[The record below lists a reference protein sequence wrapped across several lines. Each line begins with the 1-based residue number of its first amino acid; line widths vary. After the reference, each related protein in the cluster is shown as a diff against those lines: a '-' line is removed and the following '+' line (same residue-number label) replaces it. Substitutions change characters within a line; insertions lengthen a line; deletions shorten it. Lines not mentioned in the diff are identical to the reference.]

1 MSIHQDDHAVIAARG
16 ASYRKVT
23 SSPFGPD
30 DQIGMLN
37 LITGASR
44 AAVFAEADATKLFDL
59 SVEYFIGMPSFS
71 MFGDPTFQLWMSHTP
86 NGSVQDDPIGVG
98 PEQNRLVGWSADSM
112 AMFVHTGT
120 HIDSL
125 NHFGYCGEIWN
136 GFNEHEHLGSRHWTK
151 CGAEQHPPII
161 GRGILIDVAAAHGVD
176 MLPESYGIGAD
187 DLRQALDRQGTEV
200 RPGDVVMVR
209 TGRMRA
215 WPDRDAYLLREPG
228 LNREGAEL
236 LAEAGGIVI
245 GADNVALEQAP
256 SADVENHHGVHTYL
270 LAEAGVPIMEN
281 VDLEELAAEE
291 VYEYAF
297 IGAGM
302 PIRGA
307 TAAPM
312 RPLALPLRRR

>member
-1 MSIHQDDHAVIAARG
+1 MTIQDDHAVIAARQ
-16 ASYRKVT
+16 AEYRKVST
-23 SSPFGPD
+23 SPFGPD

-37 LITGASR
+37 LIGDASR
-44 AAVFAEADATKLFDL
+44 AAIMAEADAAKVFDL

-136 GFNEHEHLGSRHWTK
+136 NFNEHEHLGSRHWTR

-187 DLRQALDRQGTEV
+187 DLRQALDRQDTQV
-200 RPGDVVMVR
+200 RPGDIVMVR

-228 LNREGAEL
+228 LNREGAAL
-236 LAEAGGIVI
+236 LAEAGAIVI

-256 SADVENHHGVHTYL
+256 SADAENHHGVHTYL

-297 IGAGM
+297 FGAGM

-312 RPLALPLRRR
+312 RPLAFPLRRR

>member
-136 GFNEHEHLGSRHWTK
+136 GFNEHEHLGSRHWTR

-236 LAEAGGIVI
+236 LAEAGAIVI